1 MGNVSIPQSLTDALT
16 ALKLDALKTAMNAIN
31 AKIEA
36 AGSAGGD
43 SNGGQ
48 GGAGGAQ
55 APVITQDEIEA
66 LREGSDSRRSFYS
79 PKLTQQVRVS

>member
-1 MGNVSIPQSLTDALT
+1 MLRNGNVSIPQSLTDALT

-36 AGSAGGD
+36 AGSAGGGE

-48 GGAGGAQ
+48 GGAG
-55 APVITQDEIEA
+55 A
-66 LREGSDSRRSFYS
+66 LRLQSLLRM
-79 PKLTQQVRVS
+79 KLMLYGKQ